1 MATID
6 ERVVSL
12 KMNNKQFLSAIKE
25 SASSMDRL
33 KDSLK
38 MQGAADGLSRIGEIA
53 KNTTLG
59 DLATKALD
67 IGKNMTVMQGMG
79 LAAFGGIGAA
89 ALSAGQQILSGF
101 FQTVKDGFNEYELKM
116 RAIQTIMANTAEKGT
131 TLGEVKT
138 SLAEL
143 NTYADKTVYSF
154 SDMTNAIGLFT
165 AAGVD
170 LQTSVAS
177 IKGLSNLAAASG
189 STAQQTATAYTQL
202 SQAISAGV
210 IHLQDWNSLVNAGMG
225 GESFR
230 NALIETSRM
239 MGTGVDEAIAKKGNF
254 RESLK
259 EDWLTAQ
266 VMTTTLTALTNDLS
280 EAQLVEMGYSEDQA
294 AMLKRFAG
302 NAFDAATKVRTF
314 SQLID
319 TTKEAIGSGWAETFE
334 ILFGDFEEATDLFTG
349 ISNWLGQLI
358 SDSADARNSFLQMW
372 KDMGGRSELVRGL
385 TNIFKA
391 LVKIIGQVVSAFR
404 AVFMNASPEGL
415 YKLTK
420 AFADFTEKLIITDNF
435 ADKLQWTFTGIFSV
449 FHILWT
455 IVSEVGQ
462 VIFTVAAHIIGA
474 LFPAFAGVNS
484 GIFQI
489 TKVLGK
495 VIYWFDQ
502 WFTKLDIGGKVLKLL
517 LPPIDL
523 LGAAIK
529 WVVEKIHDFIM
540 WLDVGTKVT
549 KVGQTLK
556 DLSSKFALV
565 KEAIK
570 NSVIGQ
576 QFITAMETIHDTI
589 EKTKDKIHSFGE
601 SVGNKLKAKLNAG
614 KAAVSDYFKGFQLGD
629 LSSSEA
635 IISKLTEKFNELG
648 EKMKIAEKVQWLK
661 EKLIELKDALEEVWQ
676 KIQNS
681 SAWEK
686 LGATAHAA
694 GQKFKELA
702 VSFRDWVNGHG
713 DVKQKAGEAA
723 GAVASV
729 GTATAQAAKDAA
741 GAAKQNFLLKWAED
755 IKRIAQQ
762 LHLPELFETIKQKL
776 VEFKN
781 FIKQQFAP
789 DVKGAAMKAF
799 GGLGEALSK
808 SNENL
813 KSYDM
818 GKILVGAIGAGTL
831 VAFTR
836 WINSFKKN
844 FDKIG
849 DVAEKFGNVLDQLGG
864 VLEGFQERLKAKAL
878 LTIAIALGVL
888 AGALVV
894 MSLVPAP
901 KLLITLGVMKI
912 LFNMLE
918 NMMESMTEL
927 KKFKKDA
934 PIIMGLL
941 ISLGV
946 ALILLA
952 TAVRIL
958 AGMEVKEAIVG
969 VTAMLLLLN
978 GLKAFLTGISGTK
991 GAERGASLLMG
1002 LAVACILLSKSVY
1015 MLGSMKTGTALQGV
1029 IALAAI
1035 VGVLSGFLMLTSQ
1048 NPFMAKGAGILLGLA
1063 VSVNI
1068 LVAAIYLLGSMDTG
1082 RLVQGTLAVTVLI
1095 TVLSVATN
1103 VAGRGSSGRGAA
1115 SIVAMAAAIM
1125 VLVGAVYILGSMD
1138 ITKLAQGMIALAA
1151 GLAILVIAMAA
1162 ADTFKEGAIG
1172 LAIGSVSMMM
1182 FAAAM
1187 ERLSGLSWMQ
1197 VAIGLVALAGGF
1209 IVLLAAAWV
1218 AEMVAPGLILLTA
1231 VLLAFGLALLPI
1243 SIGLAAFAAVLGICA
1258 TTGSAAFLVLTE
1270 GLQQLGAILPQLAID
1285 LANAIA
1291 NFIITLGDKAPELAV
1306 AMAKLIGAMWYAIIE
1321 NTPLVVSAIFT
1332 LISAIL
1338 TEMDNHAYEYGS
1350 KGADT
1355 VAKFIQGIADNM
1367 QSIINAGADLV
1378 INFLDGIGNNAGRII
1393 DKAAWTILK
1402 FLEGVRDAINNYAPR
1417 FRRVGKEIAWAII
1430 DGVTGGL
1437 ASKAWKIGS
1446 ELVNGAKNG
1455 ISKMKSYL
1463 GIASPSRLMK
1473 TIGGFMGEGLAIG
1486 IRAEHE
1492 NIANASEGMGKTA
1505 YEALSQALEG
1515 VNELIEEDPS
1525 YKPEVKPVLNLEE
1538 MEKQAKGINS
1548 LMPAIGTTLNAANGA
1563 RPTIPVDAKFDD
1575 KNSQNGTTNITFNQ
1589 TNNSP
1594 EALDAADIY
1603 RNTKTQLAMA
1613 KDALTV

>member
-12 KMNNKQFLSAIKE
+12 KMNNKQFLSAIQE
-25 SASSMDRL
+25 SASSMDKLKGALKLDQATSGFSRL
-33 KDSLK
+33 S
-38 MQGAADGLSRIGEIA
+38 EIA
-53 KNTTLG
+53 KNTTFG
-59 DLATKALD
+59 DLAAKALD

-420 AFADFTEKLIITDNF
+420 AFADFTEKLIITNNF

-523 LGAAIK
+523 LGTAIK

-556 DLSSKFALV
+556 DLSSKFGLV

-576 QFITAMETIHDTI
+576 QFITAFETIQDTI
-589 EKTKDKIHSFGE
+589 EKAKNKIHSFGD

-614 KAAVSDYFKGFQLGD
+614 KAAVSDYFKGFSLGD

-799 GGLGEALSK
+799 GGIGEALSK

-849 DVAEKFGNVLDQLGG
+849 NVAEKFGNVLDQLGG

-901 KLLITLGVMKI
+901 KLLITLGVMKV
-912 LFNMLE
+912 LFNML
-918 NMMESMTEL
+918 NDMIESMG
-927 KKFKKDA
+927 KMVAFKKHA
-934 PIIMGLL
+934 PLIMGLL
-941 ISLGV
+941 IALGA
-946 ALILLA
+946 ALILMA
-952 TAVRIL
+952 VAVRIL
-958 AGMEVKEAIVG
+958 AGMDV
-969 VTAMLLLLN
+969 
-978 GLKAFLTGISGTK
+978 K
-991 GAERGASLLMG
+991 GALIGVISMQVLLGSLAEFLKQTTHLKGVERGATLLMG
-1002 LAVACILLSKSVY
+1002 LAISCILLATAVY
-1015 MLGSMKTGTALQGV
+1015 MLGSMKLGTALQGV
-1029 IALAAI
+1029 IALNLI
-1035 VGVLSGFLMLTSQ
+1035 IWTLTGFMKLVSQ

-1068 LVAAIYLLGSMDTG
+1068 LVSAIYLLGSMDTG
-1082 RLVQGTLAVTVLI
+1082 RLVQGTVAVTVLI
-1095 TVLSVATN
+1095 AVLSVATN
-1103 VAGRGSSGRGAA
+1103 IAGRSGGRGAA
-1115 SIVAMAAAIM
+1115 SILAMSIAIM
-1125 VLVGAVYILGSMD
+1125 ALVGAVYLLGSMD
-1138 ITKLAQGMIALAA
+1138 IVKLAQGMIALAA
-1151 GLAILVIAMAA
+1151 GLAILVFAMAA

-1172 LAIGSVSMMM
+1172 LAIGSISLMVLAM
-1182 FAAAM
+1182 AM
-1187 ERLSGLSWMQ
+1187 ERLSGLSWTQ
-1197 VAIGLVALAGGF
+1197 VAIGLVALAGGL
-1209 IVLLAAAWV
+1209 IVLMAAAWA
-1218 AEMVAPGLILLTA
+1218 AEMVAPGLVLLTA
-1231 VLLAFGLALLPI
+1231 VLLAFGLALLPV

-1306 AMAKLIGAMWYAIIE
+1306 AMSKLIGAMLYAIIE

-1338 TEMDNHAYEYGS
+1338 TEMDNHAYEYGA

-1417 FRRVGKEIAWAII
+1417 FRKVGKEIAWAII

-1548 LMPAIGTTLNAANGA
+1548 LMPAIGTTLSAVNGA

>member
-12 KMNNKQFLSAIKE
+12 KMNNKQFLSAIQE
-25 SASSMDRL
+25 SASSMDKLKGALKLDQATSGFSRL
-33 KDSLK
+33 S
-38 MQGAADGLSRIGEIA
+38 EIA
-53 KNTTLG
+53 KNTTFG
-59 DLATKALD
+59 DLAAKALD

-89 ALSAGQQILSGF
+89 ALSAGHQILSGF

-131 TLGEVKT
+131 TLSEVKI

-210 IHLQDWNSLVNAGMG
+210 VHLQDWNSLVNAGMG

-334 ILFGDFEEATDLFTG
+334 LLFGDFEEATDLFTG

-523 LGAAIK
+523 LGKAIK

-549 KVGQTLK
+549 KVGQSLK
-556 DLSSKFALV
+556 DLSSKFGLV
-565 KEAIK
+565 KDALK
-570 NSVIGQ
+570 NSIVGQ
-576 QFITAMETIHDTI
+576 QFSAAMEALHNGI
-589 EKTKDKIHSFGE
+589 DKAKNNLHEFGQ

-614 KAAVSDYFKGFQLGD
+614 KAALSDYFKGFNFGD
-629 LSSSEA
+629 ISNTEEV
-635 IISKLTEKFNELG
+635 ISKLGEKFNELG
-648 EKMKIAEKVQWLK
+648 EKLKISEKVEWLK
-661 EKLIELKDALEEVWQ
+661 AKLIELKEALEEVWQ

-681 SAWEK
+681 SAWDK
-686 LGATAHAA
+686 LSNTAHTA
-694 GQKFKELA
+694 GQKVKDLA
-702 VSFRDWVNGHG
+702 LSFRDWVNGQG
-713 DVKQKAGEAA
+713 DVTGKASAAA

-729 GTATAQAAKDAA
+729 GTATAQAAKDA
-741 GAAKQNFLLKWAED
+741 GEAAKQNFILKWMDD
-755 IKRIAQQ
+755 IKRLADR
-762 LHLPELFETIKQKL
+762 LHLPEIFDAIKKKL
-776 VEFKN
+776 IEVKEF
-781 FIKQQFAP
+781 ITQTVAP
-789 DVKGAAMKAF
+789 KVKEAVNKMF
-799 GGLGEALSK
+799 GGIGEAAK
-808 SNENL
+808 NANENL

-818 GKILVGAIGAGTL
+818 GGILLTALGGGAL
-831 VAFTR
+831 VAITS
-836 WINSFKKN
+836 WMNSFKKN

-849 DVAEKFGNVLDQLGG
+849 SLADKLKDFFDKLTETLDAFIEQIKAEA
-864 VLEGFQERLKAKAL
+864 LKQ
-878 LTIAIALGVL
+878 IAIALLIL
-888 AGALVV
+888 AAALII
-894 MSLVPAP
+894 MSLVPFP
-901 KLLITLGVMKI
+901 KLIKGIAALGALFAMLTFAMKQMEKIDHDKLQGIAGTLTVLAVAMVIMAVAVKMLGNMDPASAMQGVMALLVI
-912 LFNMLE
+912 LTVLTQF
-918 NMMESMTEL
+918 METVQKNAKRMQPS
-927 KKFKKDA
+927 A
-934 PIIMGLL
+934 N
-941 ISLGV
+941 
-946 ALILLA
+946 ILL
-952 TAVRIL
+952 
-958 AGMEVKEAIVG
+958 
-969 VTAMLLLLN
+969 
-978 GLKAFLTGISGTK
+978 
-991 GAERGASLLMG
+991 G
-1002 LAVACILLSKSVY
+1002 LAVACVLLAGAVFL
-1015 MLGSMKTGTALQGV
+1015 LGSMKTGTALQGV
-1029 IALAAI
+1029 IALSAIIAALAGFMVIVSKNPYMGRGAAI
-1035 VGVLSGFLMLTSQ
+1035 LMS
-1048 NPFMAKGAGILLGLA
+1048 LA

-1068 LVAAIYLLGSMDTG
+1068 LVAAIWLLGSMDMG
-1082 RLVQGTLAVTVLI
+1082 KLVQGVISIGVIISLLAVAV
-1095 TVLSVATN
+1095 N
-1103 VAGRGSSGRGAA
+1103 VASRGSGKGAA
-1115 SIVAMAAAIM
+1115 IILAMAAAI
-1125 VLVGAVYILGSMD
+1125 VVFVYAVEKLGEMD
-1138 ITKLAQGMIALAA
+1138 IVKLAQGMIALAA
-1151 GLAILVIAMAA
+1151 GLAILVFAMAS
-1162 ADTFKEGAIG
+1162 ADAFTEGAAG
-1172 LAIGSVSMMM
+1172 LALAAGSMLL
-1182 FAAAM
+1182 FAMAI
-1187 ERLSGLSWMQ
+1187 ERLAQLSWMQ
-1197 VAIGLVALAGGF
+1197 VAIGLVALAGGLT
-1209 IVLLAAAWV
+1209 VLLVAAFV
-1218 AEMVAPGLILLTA
+1218 ADLVAPGLILLTA
-1231 VLLAFGLALLPI
+1231 VLIAFGIALLPI

-1258 TTGSAAFLVLTE
+1258 TSGAAAFVVLIN
-1270 GLQQLGAILPQLAID
+1270 GLKGLAEILPNLAIQLA
-1285 LANAIA
+1285 LAITA
-1291 NFIITLGDKAPELAV
+1291 FIVTLGDKAPEVGV
-1306 AMAKLIGAMWYAIIE
+1306 AMAKLIGALLYAIIA
-1321 NTPLVVSAIFT
+1321 NTPLVVQAIFT
-1332 LISAIL
+1332 LISALL
-1338 TEMDNHAYEYGS
+1338 TELDNHAYEFGS
-1350 KGADT
+1350 KGADS

-1367 QSIINAGADLV
+1367 QNIINAGSDLIV
-1378 INFLDGIGNNAGRII
+1378 NFLDGIGNNAGRII
-1393 DKAAWTILK
+1393 DKAVWTILK
-1402 FLEGVRDAINNYAPR
+1402 FLEGVRDAINNYSAR
-1417 FRRVGKEIAWAII
+1417 FRQVGKEIAWAII

-1446 ELVNGAKNG
+1446 ELVQGAKNG

>member
-12 KMNNKQFLSAIKE
+12 KMNNKQFLSAIRE
-25 SASSMDRL
+25 SASSMDKLR
-33 KDSLK
+33 DSLK
-38 MQGAADGLSRIGEIA
+38 MDNAAAGLKRVGEIA
-53 KNTTLG
+53 RNTTLG
-59 DLATKALD
+59 DLARSAVD
-67 IGKNMTVMQGMG
+67 AASNMSIMQGVG
-79 LAAFGGIGAA
+79 IAALGGIGAA
-89 ALSAGQQILSGF
+89 AIDAGKSILQQMVQPAI
-101 FQTVKDGFNEYELKM
+101 DGFKEYETQIN
-116 RAIQTIMANTAEKGT
+116 AVQTILANTSQNGT
-131 TLGEVKT
+131 TLDQVNAA
-138 SLAEL
+138 LDEL
-143 NTYADKTVYSF
+143 NTYADKTIYNF
-154 SDMTNAIGLFT
+154 TEMTNSIGTFTVAGIGLEDATTAVKGFSNMAALSGANAQQ
-165 AAGVD
+165 AAGATYQ
-170 LQTSVAS
+170 LAQAMSSGKVA
-177 IKGLSNLAAASG
+177 
-189 STAQQTATAYTQL
+189 
-202 SQAISAGV
+202 
-210 IHLQDWNSLVNAGMG
+210 LQDWISLEHTGIG
-225 GESFR
+225 GKQFQD
-230 NALIETSRM
+230 ALIETSRIM
-239 MGTGVDEAIAKKGNF
+239 NTGVDAAIAKQGSF
-254 RESLK
+254 RLSLQ
-259 EDWLTAQ
+259 EGWLTSE
-266 VMTTTLTALTNDLS
+266 VMLQTLKVMTNDLS
-280 EAQLVEMGYSEDQA
+280 EAQIMEMGYSEEQA
-294 AMLKRFAG
+294 AKLKQLAQK
-302 NAFDAATKVRTF
+302 ASESATQIRTF
-314 SQLID
+314 TQMIGTWQEVL
-319 TTKEAIGSGWAETFE
+319 GSGWAETWR
-334 ILFGDFEEATDLFTG
+334 IIIGDFADAQVLFTSVG
-349 ISNWLGQLI
+349 NWVGDLI
-358 SDSADARNSFLQMW
+358 AEMSDARNSFLKTW
-372 KDMGGRSELVRGL
+372 AALGGRTELLRGL
-385 TNIFKA
+385 HNIFRA

-404 AVFMNASPEGL
+404 DVFSNASAQGL
-415 YKLTK
+415 FDMTK

-435 ADKLQWTFTGIFSV
+435 ADKLQWTFTGLFSI

-455 IVSEVGQ
+455 VISEVGQ

-474 LFPAFAGVNS
+474 FFPAVTGINS
-484 GIFQI
+484 GVFQL

-495 VIYWFDQ
+495 VIFWFDQ

-523 LGAAIK
+523 LGKAIK
-529 WVVEKIHDFIM
+529 WVVEAIHSFIM

-556 DLSSKFALV
+556 DLSSKFGLV

-570 NSVIGQ
+570 NSVVGQ
-576 QFITAMETIHDTI
+576 QFLTAFETIQDTI
-589 EKTKDKIHSFGE
+589 EKAKDKLHSFGE

-635 IISKLTEKFNELG
+635 IIAKLTDKFNELG
-648 EKMKIAEKVQWLK
+648 EKLKIADKVQWLK
-661 EKLIELKDALEEVWQ
+661 EKLIELKDALEEVWH

-686 LGATAHAA
+686 LGDTTHAA

-723 GAVASV
+723 DAVASV

-799 GGLGEALSK
+799 GGIGDALSK

-849 DVAEKFGNVLDQLGG
+849 NVAEKFGNVLDQLGG

-901 KLLITLGVMKI
+901 KLLITLGVMKV
-912 LFNMLE
+912 LFNML
-918 NMMESMTEL
+918 NDMIESMG
-927 KKFKKDA
+927 KMVAFKKHA
-934 PIIMGLL
+934 PLIMGLL
-941 ISLGV
+941 ISLGA
-946 ALILLA
+946 ALILM
-952 TAVRIL
+952 AVAIRIL
-958 AGMEVKEAIVG
+958 AGMDVKGAIVG
-969 VTAMLLLLN
+969 VLAMQMLLGSLAEF
-978 GLKAFLTGISGTK
+978 LKQTTHMK
-991 GAERGASLLMG
+991 GVERGATLLMG
-1002 LAVACILLSKSVY
+1002 LAVACILLSSAVY
-1015 MLGSMKTGTALQGV
+1015 MLGSMKLGTALQGV
-1029 IALAAI
+1029 VALTFLIGTLA
-1035 VGVLSGFLMLTSQ
+1035 GFMQLVSQ

-1068 LVAAIYLLGSMDTG
+1068 LVAAVYLLGSMDTG

-1095 TVLSVATN
+1095 SVLSVATN
-1103 VAGRGSSGRGAA
+1103 IAGRGGGRGAA
-1115 SIVAMAAAIM
+1115 AILAMSVAIM
-1125 VLVGAVYILGSMD
+1125 ALVGAVYLLGSMD
-1138 ITKLAQGMIALAA
+1138 IVKLAQGMIALAA
-1151 GLAILVIAMAA
+1151 GLAVLVFAMAA
-1162 ADTFKEGAIG
+1162 ADTFKEGAIA

-1270 GLQQLGAILPQLAID
+1270 GLQQLAAILPQVAID
-1285 LANAIA
+1285 VANAVA
-1291 NFIITLGDKAPELAV
+1291 NFVITIGEKAPEMGV
-1306 AMAKLIGAMWYAIIE
+1306 AMSKIIAAIITAI
-1321 NTPLVVSAIFT
+1321 NDNIPGVVAAIFT
-1332 LISAIL
+1332 LISALL
-1338 TEMDNHAYEYGS
+1338 TEMDNHAYEFGS
-1350 KGADT
+1350 KGADS

-1367 QSIINAGADLV
+1367 QNIINAGADLIV
-1378 INFLDGIGNNAGRII
+1378 NFLDGIGNNAGRII
-1393 DKAAWTILK
+1393 DKAVWTILK
-1402 FLEGVRDAINNYAPR
+1402 FLEGVRDAINNYSAR
-1417 FRRVGKEIAWAII
+1417 FRQVGKEIAWAII

-1446 ELVNGAKNG
+1446 ELVQGAKNG

>member
-25 SASSMDRL
+25 SASSMDRI
-33 KDSLK
+33 KEALK
-38 MQGAADGLSRIGEIA
+38 MDGAADGLRRVGEIA
-53 KNTTLG
+53 RNTTLG
-59 DLATKALD
+59 DLARSAVDATS
-67 IGKNMTVMQGMG
+67 NMSVMQGIG
-79 LAAFGGIGAA
+79 VAALGGIGAA
-89 ALSAGQQILSGF
+89 AIDAGKTILQQMVQPAI
-101 FQTVKDGFNEYELKM
+101 DGFKEYETQIN
-116 RAIQTIMANTAEKGT
+116 AVQTILANTSQNGT
-131 TLGEVKT
+131 TLDQVNAA
-138 SLAEL
+138 LDEL
-143 NTYADKTVYSF
+143 NSYADKTIYNF
-154 SDMTNAIGLFT
+154 TEMTNSIGTFTVAGIGLEDATTAVKGFSNMAALSGANAQQ
-165 AAGVD
+165 AAGATY
-170 LQTSVAS
+170 Q
-177 IKGLSNLAAASG
+177 LA
-189 STAQQTATAYTQL
+189 
-202 SQAISAGV
+202 QAMSAGKV
-210 IHLQDWNSLVNAGMG
+210 QLQDWLSMEHTGIG
-225 GESFR
+225 GKQFQD
-230 NALIETSRM
+230 ALIETSRIM
-239 MGTGVDEAIAKKGNF
+239 NTGVDAAIAKQGSF
-254 RESLK
+254 RQSLQ
-259 EDWLTAQ
+259 EGWLTSE
-266 VMTTTLTALTNDLS
+266 VMLQTLKVMTNDLS
-280 EAQLVEMGYSEDQA
+280 EAQIMEMGYSEEQA
-294 AMLKRFAG
+294 AKLKQLAQ
-302 NAFDAATKVRTF
+302 NASDSATQIRTF
-314 SQLID
+314 TQMIGTWQEVL
-319 TTKEAIGSGWAETFE
+319 GSGWAETWR
-334 ILFGDFEEATDLFTG
+334 IIIGDFADAQVLFTSVG
-349 ISNWLGQLI
+349 NWVGDLI
-358 SDSADARNSFLQMW
+358 AEMSDARNSFLKTW
-372 KDMGGRSELVRGL
+372 AALGGRTELLRGL
-385 TNIFKA
+385 HNIFKA
-391 LVKIIGQVVSAFR
+391 IVKVIGQVVSAFYN
-404 AVFMNASPEGL
+404 VFSGASAEGL
-415 YKLTK
+415 YRMTK

-435 ADKLQWTFTGIFSV
+435 ADKLEWTFTGLFSV

-455 IVSEVGQ
+455 IISEVGQ

-474 LFPAFAGVNS
+474 FFPAVTGINS
-484 GIFQI
+484 GVFQL

-495 VIYWFDQ
+495 VIFWFDQ
-502 WFTKLDIGGKVLKLL
+502 WFSKLDLGGKLLKLL

-523 LGAAIK
+523 VGKAIK
-529 WVVEKIHDFIM
+529 WVVEAIHSFIM
-540 WLDVGTKVT
+540 WLDIGGKVT
-549 KVGQTLK
+549 RLGQTLK
-556 DLSSKFALV
+556 DLSSKFGLV
-565 KEAIK
+565 KEALK
-570 NSVIGQ
+570 NSVVGQ
-576 QFITAMETIHDTI
+576 QFSAAMTSLHNGID
-589 EKTKDKIHSFGE
+589 KAKNKIHEFGQ
-601 SVGNKLKAKLNAG
+601 SVGNKLKAKLDAG
-614 KAAVSDYFKGFQLGD
+614 KAAVSDYFKGFSLGD
-629 LSSSEA
+629 LSSSEV
-635 IISKLTEKFNELG
+635 IISKLTDKFNELG

-661 EKLIELKDALEEVWQ
+661 EKLIELKDALEEVWH

-702 VSFRDWVNGHG
+702 ISFRDWVNGHG

-799 GGLGEALSK
+799 GGIGDALSK

-831 VAFTR
+831 IAFTR

-849 DVAEKFGNVLDQLGG
+849 NVAEKFGNVLDQLGG

-901 KLLITLGVMKI
+901 KLLITLGVMKV
-912 LFNMLE
+912 LFNML
-918 NMMESMTEL
+918 NDMIESMG
-927 KKFKKDA
+927 KMVAFKKHA
-934 PIIMGLL
+934 PLIMGLL
-941 ISLGV
+941 IALGA
-946 ALILLA
+946 ALILMA
-952 TAVRIL
+952 VAVRIL
-958 AGMEVKEAIVG
+958 AGMDV
-969 VTAMLLLLN
+969 
-978 GLKAFLTGISGTK
+978 K
-991 GAERGASLLMG
+991 GALIGVISMQVLLGSLAEFLKQTTHLKGVERGATLLMG
-1002 LAVACILLSKSVY
+1002 LAIACILLSTAVY
-1015 MLGSMKTGTALQGV
+1015 MLGSMKLGTALQGV
-1029 IALAAI
+1029 IALNLIIWTLA
-1035 VGVLSGFLMLTSQ
+1035 GFMQLVSQ

-1068 LVAAIYLLGSMDTG
+1068 LVSAIYLLGSMDTG
-1082 RLVQGTLAVTVLI
+1082 RLIQGTLAVTVLI
-1095 TVLSVATN
+1095 AVLSVATN
-1103 VAGRGSSGRGAA
+1103 VAGRGGGRGAA
-1115 SIVAMAAAIM
+1115 AILAMSIAIM
-1125 VLVGAVYILGSMD
+1125 ALVGAVYLLGSMD
-1138 ITKLAQGMIALAA
+1138 IVKLAQGMIALAA
-1151 GLAILVIAMAA
+1151 GLAILVFAMAA

-1172 LAIGSVSMMM
+1172 LAIGSISLMVLAM
-1182 FAAAM
+1182 AM
-1187 ERLSGLSWMQ
+1187 ERLAGLSWMQ
-1197 VAIGLVALAGGF
+1197 VAIGLIALAGGL
-1209 IVLLAAAWV
+1209 IVLLAAAYV
-1218 AEMVAPGLILLTA
+1218 AEMVAPGLIILTA

-1367 QSIINAGADLV
+1367 QSIVNAGADLIV
-1378 INFLDGIGNNAGRII
+1378 NFLDGIGNNAGRII
-1393 DKAAWTILK
+1393 DKAVWTILK
-1402 FLEGVRDAINNYAPR
+1402 FLEGVRDAINNYSAR
-1417 FRRVGKEIAWAII
+1417 FRQVGKEIAWAII

-1446 ELVNGAKNG
+1446 ELVQGAKNG

-1515 VNELIEEDPS
+1515 VNDLIEEDPS

-1538 MEKQAKGINS
+1538 MQKQAKGINS
-1548 LMPAIGTTLNAANGA
+1548 LMPAIGTTLTAANGA

>member
-12 KMNNKQFLSAIKE
+12 KMNNKQFLSAIRE
-25 SASSMDRL
+25 SASSMDKLRE
-33 KDSLK
+33 SLK
-38 MQGAADGLSRIGEIA
+38 MDNAADGLRRVGEIA
-53 KNTTLG
+53 RNTTLG
-59 DLATKALD
+59 DLARSAVD
-67 IGKNMTVMQGMG
+67 AASNMSVMQGIG
-79 LAAFGGIGAA
+79 VAALGGIGAA
-89 ALSAGQQILSGF
+89 AIDAGKSILQQMVQPAI
-101 FQTVKDGFNEYELKM
+101 DGFKEYETQIN
-116 RAIQTIMANTAEKGT
+116 AVQTILANTSQNGT
-131 TLGEVKT
+131 TLDEVNAA
-138 SLAEL
+138 LDEL
-143 NTYADKTVYSF
+143 NSYADKTIYNF
-154 SDMTNAIGLFT
+154 TEMTNSIGTFTVAGIGLNDATNAVKGFSNMAALSGANAT
-165 AAGVD
+165 QAAGATY
-170 LQTSVAS
+170 Q
-177 IKGLSNLAAASG
+177 LAQAMSSG
-189 STAQQTATAYTQL
+189 
-202 SQAISAGV
+202 V
-210 IHLQDWNSLVNAGMG
+210 VKLQDWMSLEHAGIAG
-225 GESFR
+225 KQFQD
-230 NALIETSRM
+230 ALIETARIM
-239 MGTGVDEAIAKKGNF
+239 DTGVDAAIEKQGNF
-254 RESLK
+254 RLSLQ
-259 EDWLTAQ
+259 EGWLTSE
-266 VMTTTLTALTNDLS
+266 VMLQTLKVMTNDLS
-280 EAQLVEMGYSEDQA
+280 EAQIMEMGYSEEQA
-294 AMLKRFAG
+294 ARLKDLAQRAG
-302 NAFDAATKVRTF
+302 DSATQIRTF
-314 SQLID
+314 TQMIG
-319 TTKEAIGSGWAETFE
+319 TWQEAMGSGWAETWRILIGDFNQAQTLFTAVGNWVGGVINDMSMARNDFLKGFVALGGREE
-334 ILFGDFEEATDLFTG
+334 ILRSLLNLFKATVKV
-349 ISNWLGQLI
+349 LGQVGQAF
-358 SDSADARNSFLQMW
+358 SKVFL
-372 KDMGGRSELVRGL
+372 
-385 TNIFKA
+385 
-391 LVKIIGQVVSAFR
+391 
-404 AVFMNASPEGL
+404 NASPEGL
-415 YKLTK
+415 YRIVK

-435 ADKLQWTFTGIFSV
+435 ADKLQWTFQGLFSV

-455 IVSEVGQ
+455 VISEVGQ

-474 LFPAFAGVNS
+474 FFPAVTGLNS
-484 GIFQI
+484 GIFQV

-495 VIYWFDQ
+495 VIFWFDQ
-502 WFTKLDIGGKVLKLL
+502 WFTKLDIGGKLLKLL

-523 LGAAIK
+523 LGKAIK

-556 DLSSKFALV
+556 DLSSKFGLV

-576 QFITAMETIHDTI
+576 QFITAFETVQDTI
-589 EKTKDKIHSFGE
+589 DKAKNKIHEFGE
-601 SVGNKLKAKLNAG
+601 NVGNKLKAKLNAG
-614 KAAVSDYFKGFQLGD
+614 KSAISDYFKGFSLGD
-629 LSSSEA
+629 LSSSEV

-912 LFNMLE
+912 LFNML
-918 NMMESMTEL
+918 NDMIESMG
-927 KKFKKDA
+927 KMVAFKKHA
-934 PIIMGLL
+934 PLIMGLL
-941 ISLGV
+941 ISLGA
-946 ALILLA
+946 ALILM
-952 TAVRIL
+952 AVAIRIL
-958 AGMEVKEAIVG
+958 SGMDVKGAIVG
-969 VTAMLLLLN
+969 VIAMQVLLGSLAEF
-978 GLKAFLTGISGTK
+978 LKQTTHLK
-991 GAERGASLLMG
+991 GVERGATLLMG
-1002 LAVACILLSKSVY
+1002 LAIACILLSTAVY
-1015 MLGSMKTGTALQGV
+1015 MLGSMKLGTALQGV
-1029 IALAAI
+1029 IALNLI
-1035 VGVLSGFLMLTSQ
+1035 IWTLSGFLMNASQ

-1068 LVAAIYLLGSMDTG
+1068 LVSAIYLLGSMDTG
-1082 RLVQGTLAVTVLI
+1082 RLIQGTLAVTVLI
-1095 TVLSVATN
+1095 SVLSVATN
-1103 VAGRGSSGRGAA
+1103 VAGRSGGRGAA
-1115 SIVAMAAAIM
+1115 AVLAMSIAIM
-1125 VLVGAVYILGSMD
+1125 ALVGAVYLLGSMD
-1138 ITKLAQGMIALAA
+1138 IVKLAQGMIALAA
-1151 GLAILVIAMAA
+1151 GLAILVFAMAA

-1172 LAIGSVSMMM
+1172 LAIGSISLMVLAM
-1182 FAAAM
+1182 AM
-1187 ERLSGLSWMQ
+1187 ERLAGLSWMQ
-1197 VAIGLVALAGGF
+1197 VAIGLVALAGGL
-1209 IVLLAAAWV
+1209 IVLLAAAWA
-1218 AEMVAPGLILLTA
+1218 AEMVAPGLVLLTA

-1270 GLQQLGAILPQLAID
+1270 GLQQLSAILPQVAID
-1285 LANAIA
+1285 FANAIA
-1291 NFIITLGDKAPELAV
+1291 NFIITLGEKAPEMGV
-1306 AMAKLIGAMWYAIIE
+1306 AMAKLIGALLYAIIE
-1321 NTPLVVSAIFT
+1321 NIPLVVEAMFT
-1332 LISAIL
+1332 LISALL
-1338 TEMDNHAYEYGS
+1338 TELDNHAYEFGY

-1355 VAKFIQGIADNM
+1355 VAKYIQGVADNM
-1367 QSIINAGADLV
+1367 QNIINAGADLIV
-1378 INFLDGIGNNAGRII
+1378 NFLDGIGNNAGRII
-1393 DKAAWTILK
+1393 DKAVWTILK
-1402 FLEGVRDAINNYAPR
+1402 FLEGVRDAINNYSAR
-1417 FRRVGKEIAWAII
+1417 FRQVGKEIAWAII

-1446 ELVNGAKNG
+1446 ELVQGAKNG

-1548 LMPAIGTTLNAANGA
+1548 LMPAIGTTLSAANGA

>member
-12 KMNNKQFLSAIKE
+12 KMNNKQFLSAIQE
-25 SASSMDRL
+25 SASSMDKLKGALKLDQATSGFNRL
-33 KDSLK
+33 S
-38 MQGAADGLSRIGEIA
+38 EIA
-53 KNTTLG
+53 KNTTFG
-59 DLATKALD
+59 DLAAKALD

-239 MGTGVDEAIAKKGNF
+239 MGTGVDEAIAKKGSF
-254 RESLK
+254 RESLR
-259 EDWLTAQ
+259 EDWLTAE
-266 VMTTTLTALTNDLS
+266 VMTKTLTALTNDLS
-280 EAQLVEMGYSEDQA
+280 EAQLVEMGYSEEQA
-294 AMLKRFAG
+294 AKLKLFAG

-334 ILFGDFEEATDLFTG
+334 ILFGDFDEATELFTS
-349 ISNWLGQLI
+349 ISNWLGLLI
-358 SDSADARNSFLQMW
+358 GYSARARNGFLQMW
-372 KDMGGRSELVRGL
+372 KDLGGRSELVRGL
-385 TNIFKA
+385 GNIFQA
-391 LVKIIGQVVSAFR
+391 LVKVIGQVISAFR
-404 AVFMNASPEGL
+404 DVFANASAEGL
-415 YKLTK
+415 FRMTK

-435 ADKLQWTFTGIFSV
+435 ADKLRWTFTGLFSV

-495 VIYWFDQ
+495 VIFWFDR
-502 WFTKLDIGGKVLKLL
+502 WFMSLDIGGKVLKLL

-523 LGAAIK
+523 VGKAIK

-549 KVGQTLK
+549 KVGQALK
-556 DLSSKFALV
+556 DLSSKFGLV

-576 QFITAMETIHDTI
+576 QFITAFETVQDTI
-589 EKTKDKIHSFGE
+589 EKAKNKIHEFGE
-601 SVGNKLKAKLNAG
+601 NVGNKLKAKLNAG
-614 KAAVSDYFKGFQLGD
+614 KAAISDYFKGFSLGD
-629 LSSSEA
+629 LSSSEV

-661 EKLIELKDALEEVWQ
+661 EKLIELKDALEEVWH

-849 DVAEKFGNVLDQLGG
+849 NVAEKFGNVLDQLGG

-901 KLLITLGVMKI
+901 KLLITLGVMKV
-912 LFNMLE
+912 LFNML
-918 NMMESMTEL
+918 NDMIESMG
-927 KKFKKDA
+927 KMVAFKKHA
-934 PIIMGLL
+934 PLIMGLL
-941 ISLGV
+941 IALGA
-946 ALILLA
+946 ALILMA
-952 TAVRIL
+952 VAVRIL
-958 AGMEVKEAIVG
+958 AGMDV
-969 VTAMLLLLN
+969 
-978 GLKAFLTGISGTK
+978 K
-991 GAERGASLLMG
+991 GALIGVISMQVLLGSLAEFLKQTTHLKGVERGATLLMG
-1002 LAVACILLSKSVY
+1002 LAISCILLATAVY
-1015 MLGSMKTGTALQGV
+1015 MLGSMKLGTALQGV
-1029 IALAAI
+1029 IALNLI
-1035 VGVLSGFLMLTSQ
+1035 IWTLTGFMQLVSQ

-1068 LVAAIYLLGSMDTG
+1068 LVSAIYLLGSMDTG
-1082 RLVQGTLAVTVLI
+1082 RLVQGTVAVTVLI
-1095 TVLSVATN
+1095 AVLSVATN
-1103 VAGRGSSGRGAA
+1103 VAGRGGGRGAA
-1115 SIVAMAAAIM
+1115 TILAMSIAIM
-1125 VLVGAVYILGSMD
+1125 ALVGAVYLLGSMD
-1138 ITKLAQGMIALAA
+1138 IVKLAQGMIALAA
-1151 GLAILVIAMAA
+1151 GLAILVFAMAA

-1172 LAIGSVSMMM
+1172 LAIGSISLMVLAM
-1182 FAAAM
+1182 AM
-1187 ERLSGLSWMQ
+1187 ERLAGLSWMQ
-1197 VAIGLVALAGGF
+1197 VAIGLVALAGGL
-1209 IVLLAAAWV
+1209 IVLLAAAYV
-1218 AEMVAPGLILLTA
+1218 AEMVAPGLVLLTA

-1338 TEMDNHAYEYGS
+1338 TEMDNHAYEYGA

-1417 FRRVGKEIAWAII
+1417 FRKVGKEIAWAII

-1525 YKPEVKPVLNLEE
+1525 YKPEVKPVLDLTE

-1563 RPTIPVDAKFDD
+1563 RPAIPVDAKFDD

>member
-12 KMNNKQFLSAIKE
+12 KMNNKQFLSAIQE
-25 SASSMDRL
+25 SASSMDKLKGALKLDQATSGFSRL
-33 KDSLK
+33 S
-38 MQGAADGLSRIGEIA
+38 EIA
-53 KNTTLG
+53 KNTTFG
-59 DLATKALD
+59 DLAAKALD

-239 MGTGVDEAIAKKGNF
+239 MGTGVDEAIAKKGSF
-254 RESLK
+254 RESLR
-259 EDWLTAQ
+259 EDWLTAE
-266 VMTTTLTALTNDLS
+266 VMTKTLTALTNDLS
-280 EAQLVEMGYSEDQA
+280 EAQLVEMGYSEEQA
-294 AMLKRFAG
+294 AKLKLFAG

-334 ILFGDFEEATDLFTG
+334 ILFGDFDEATELFTS
-349 ISNWLGQLI
+349 ISNWLGLLI
-358 SDSADARNSFLQMW
+358 GDSARARNGFLQMW
-372 KDMGGRSELVRGL
+372 KDLGGRSELIRGL
-385 TNIFKA
+385 SNIFQA
-391 LVKIIGQVVSAFR
+391 LVKVIGQVVSAFR
-404 AVFMNASPEGL
+404 DVFANASAEGL
-415 YKLTK
+415 FRMTK

-435 ADKLQWTFTGIFSV
+435 ADKLQWTFTGLFSV

-489 TKVLGK
+489 TKVIGK
-495 VIYWFDQ
+495 VIFWFDK
-502 WFTKLDIGGKVLKLL
+502 WFASLDLGGKALKLL

-523 LGAAIK
+523 VGKAIK

-549 KVGQTLK
+549 KVGQALK
-556 DLSSKFALV
+556 DLSSKFGLV

-576 QFITAMETIHDTI
+576 QFLTAFETIHDTI
-589 EKTKDKIHSFGE
+589 DKAKNKIHEFSE

-635 IISKLTEKFNELG
+635 IIAKLTAKFNELG

-799 GGLGEALSK
+799 GGIGEALSK

-912 LFNMLE
+912 LFNML
-918 NMMESMTEL
+918 NDMIESMG
-927 KKFKKDA
+927 KMVAFKKHA
-934 PIIMGLL
+934 PLIMGLL
-941 ISLGV
+941 IALGA
-946 ALILLA
+946 ALILMA
-952 TAVRIL
+952 VAVRIL
-958 AGMEVKEAIVG
+958 SGMDVKGALVG
-969 VTAMLLLLN
+969 VIAMQVLLGSLAEFMKQTTH
-978 GLKAFLTGISGTK
+978 LKGV
-991 GAERGASLLMG
+991 ERGATLLLG
-1002 LAVACILLSKSVY
+1002 LAVACILLSTAVY
-1015 MLGSMKTGTALQGV
+1015 MLGSMKLGTALQGV
-1029 IALAAI
+1029 IALNLI
-1035 VGVLSGFLMLTSQ
+1035 IWTLTGFMQLVSQ

-1068 LVAAIYLLGSMDTG
+1068 LVSAIYLLGSMDTG
-1082 RLVQGTLAVTVLI
+1082 RLVQGTVAVTVLI
-1095 TVLSVATN
+1095 AVLSVATN
-1103 VAGRGSSGRGAA
+1103 VAGRSGGRGAA
-1115 SIVAMAAAIM
+1115 AILAMSIGIMA
-1125 VLVGAVYILGSMD
+1125 LVGAVYLLGSMD
-1138 ITKLAQGMIALAA
+1138 IVKLAQGMIALAA
-1151 GLAILVIAMAA
+1151 GLAILVFAMAA

-1172 LAIGSVSMMM
+1172 LAIGSISLMV

-1187 ERLSGLSWMQ
+1187 ERLSSLSWMQ

-1209 IVLLAAAWV
+1209 IVLLAAAYV

-1291 NFIITLGDKAPELAV
+1291 NFVITLGEKAPELGV
-1306 AMAKLIGAMWYAIIE
+1306 AMSKLIGAMLQAIID
-1321 NTPLVVSAIFT
+1321 NTPLVVEAIFT
-1332 LISAIL
+1332 LISALL
-1338 TEMDNHAYEYGS
+1338 TEIDNHAYEFGY
-1350 KGADT
+1350 KGADS
-1355 VAKFIQGIADNM
+1355 VAKYIQGIADNM
-1367 QSIINAGADLV
+1367 QNIINAGADLIV
-1378 INFLDGIGNNAGRII
+1378 NFLDGIGNNAGRII
-1393 DKAAWTILK
+1393 DKAVWTILK
-1402 FLEGVRDAINNYAPR
+1402 FLEGVRDAINNYSAR
-1417 FRRVGKEIAWAII
+1417 FRQVGKEIAWAII

-1446 ELVNGAKNG
+1446 ELVQGAKNG

>member
-12 KMNNKQFLSAIKE
+12 KMNNKQFLSAIQE
-25 SASSMDRL
+25 SASSMDKLKGALKLDQATSGFSRL
-33 KDSLK
+33 S
-38 MQGAADGLSRIGEIA
+38 EIA
-53 KNTTLG
+53 KNTTFG
-59 DLATKALD
+59 DLAAKALD

-89 ALSAGQQILSGF
+89 ALSAGHQILSGF

-131 TLGEVKT
+131 TLSEVKT

-210 IHLQDWNSLVNAGMG
+210 VHLQDWNSLVNAGMG

-334 ILFGDFEEATDLFTG
+334 ILFGDFEEATELFTS

-523 LGAAIK
+523 LGKAIK

-556 DLSSKFALV
+556 DLSSKFGLV

-570 NSVIGQ
+570 NSVVGQ
-576 QFITAMETIHDTI
+576 QFLTAFETVQDTI
-589 EKTKDKIHSFGE
+589 EKAKNKLHLFGE

-614 KAAVSDYFKGFQLGD
+614 KDAVSDYFKGFSLGD
-629 LSSSEA
+629 LSSSEV

-686 LGATAHAA
+686 LGATAHTA

-776 VEFKN
+776 VEFKD

-799 GGLGEALSK
+799 GGIGEALSK
-808 SNENL
+808 SNDNL

-831 VAFTR
+831 IAFTR

-912 LFNMLE
+912 LFNML
-918 NMMESMTEL
+918 NDMIESMG
-927 KKFKKDA
+927 KMVAFKKHA
-934 PIIMGLL
+934 PLIMGLL
-941 ISLGV
+941 IALGA
-946 ALILLA
+946 ALILMA
-952 TAVRIL
+952 VAVRIL
-958 AGMEVKEAIVG
+958 SGMDVKGALVG
-969 VTAMLLLLN
+969 VIAMQVLLGSLAEFMKQTTH
-978 GLKAFLTGISGTK
+978 LKGV
-991 GAERGASLLMG
+991 ERGATLLLG
-1002 LAVACILLSKSVY
+1002 LAVACILLSTAVY
-1015 MLGSMKTGTALQGV
+1015 MLGSMKLGTALQGV
-1029 IALAAI
+1029 IALNLI
-1035 VGVLSGFLMLTSQ
+1035 IWTLTGFMQLVSQ

-1068 LVAAIYLLGSMDTG
+1068 LVSAIYLLGSMDTG
-1082 RLVQGTLAVTVLI
+1082 RLVQGTVAVTVLI
-1095 TVLSVATN
+1095 AVLSVATN
-1103 VAGRGSSGRGAA
+1103 VAGRSGGRGAA
-1115 SIVAMAAAIM
+1115 AILAMSIGIMA
-1125 VLVGAVYILGSMD
+1125 LVGAVYLLGSMD
-1138 ITKLAQGMIALAA
+1138 IVKLAQGMIALAA
-1151 GLAILVIAMAA
+1151 GLAILVFAMAA

-1172 LAIGSVSMMM
+1172 LAIGSISLMV

-1291 NFIITLGDKAPELAV
+1291 NFIITLGEKAPELGV
-1306 AMAKLIGAMWYAIIE
+1306 AMSKLIGAMLQAIID
-1321 NTPLVVSAIFT
+1321 NTPLVVEAIFT
-1332 LISAIL
+1332 LISALL
-1338 TEMDNHAYEYGS
+1338 TEIDNHAYEFGY
-1350 KGADT
+1350 KGADS
-1355 VAKFIQGIADNM
+1355 VAKYIQGIADNM
-1367 QSIINAGADLV
+1367 QNIINAGADLIV
-1378 INFLDGIGNNAGRII
+1378 NFLDGIGNNAGRII
-1393 DKAAWTILK
+1393 DKAVWTILK
-1402 FLEGVRDAINNYAPR
+1402 FLEGVRDAINNYSAR
-1417 FRRVGKEIAWAII
+1417 FRQVGKEIAWAII

-1446 ELVNGAKNG
+1446 ELVQGAKNG

-1525 YKPEVKPVLNLEE
+1525 YKPEVKPVLDLTE

-1548 LMPAIGTTLNAANGA
+1548 LMPAISTTLSAANGA

>member
-1 MATID
+1 
-6 ERVVSL
+6 
-12 KMNNKQFLSAIKE
+12 
-25 SASSMDRL
+25 
-33 KDSLK
+33 
-38 MQGAADGLSRIGEIA
+38 
-53 KNTTLG
+53 
-59 DLATKALD
+59 
-67 IGKNMTVMQGMG
+67 
-79 LAAFGGIGAA
+79 
-89 ALSAGQQILSGF
+89 
-101 FQTVKDGFNEYELKM
+101 
-116 RAIQTIMANTAEKGT
+116 
-131 TLGEVKT
+131 
-138 SLAEL
+138 
-143 NTYADKTVYSF
+143 
-154 SDMTNAIGLFT
+154 
-165 AAGVD
+165 
-170 LQTSVAS
+170 
-177 IKGLSNLAAASG
+177 
-189 STAQQTATAYTQL
+189 
-202 SQAISAGV
+202 
-210 IHLQDWNSLVNAGMG
+210 
-225 GESFR
+225 
-230 NALIETSRM
+230 M
-239 MGTGVDEAIAKKGNF
+239 MGTGVDEAIAKKGSF
-254 RESLK
+254 RESLR
-259 EDWLTAQ
+259 EDWLTAE
-266 VMTTTLTALTNDLS
+266 VMTKTLTALTNDLS
-280 EAQLVEMGYSEDQA
+280 EAQLVEMGYSEEQA
-294 AMLKRFAG
+294 ARLKQFAG

-334 ILFGDFEEATDLFTG
+334 ILFGDFDEATELFTA
-349 ISNWLGQLI
+349 ISDWLGGMI
-358 SDSADARNSFLQMW
+358 KSSADARNGFLQMW
-372 KDMGGRSELVRGL
+372 KDLGGRKDLIQGL
-385 TNIFKA
+385 SNIFSA
-391 LVKIIGQVVSAFR
+391 IVKGIGQIATAFR
-404 AVFMNASPEGL
+404 RVFMNLGAESL
-415 YKLTK
+415 VKVTK
-420 AFADFTEKLIITDNF
+420 AFADFTSKLIITNNF
-435 ADKLQWTFTGIFSV
+435 AEKLEWTFTGIFSV

-523 LGAAIK
+523 LGTAIK

-556 DLSSKFALV
+556 DLSSKFGLV

-570 NSVIGQ
+570 NSVVGQ
-576 QFITAMETIHDTI
+576 QFLTAFETVQDTI
-589 EKTKDKIHSFGE
+589 EKAKNKLHSFGE

-648 EKMKIAEKVQWLK
+648 EKLKIAEKVQWLK

-912 LFNMLE
+912 LFNML
-918 NMMESMTEL
+918 NDMIESMG
-927 KKFKKDA
+927 KMVAFKKHA
-934 PIIMGLL
+934 PLIMGLL
-941 ISLGV
+941 ISLGA
-946 ALILLA
+946 ALILM
-952 TAVRIL
+952 AVAIRIL
-958 AGMEVKEAIVG
+958 AGMDVKGAIVG
-969 VTAMLLLLN
+969 VLAMQMLLGSLAEF
-978 GLKAFLTGISGTK
+978 LKQTTHMK
-991 GAERGASLLMG
+991 GVERGATLLMG
-1002 LAVACILLSKSVY
+1002 LAIACILLSSAVY
-1015 MLGSMKTGTALQGV
+1015 MLGSMKLGTALQGV
-1029 IALAAI
+1029 IALTFLIGTLA
-1035 VGVLSGFLMLTSQ
+1035 GFMQLVSQ

-1068 LVAAIYLLGSMDTG
+1068 LVSAVYLLGSMDTG

-1095 TVLSVATN
+1095 SVLSVATN
-1103 VAGRGSSGRGAA
+1103 IAGRGGGRGAA
-1115 SIVAMAAAIM
+1115 AILAMSVAIM
-1125 VLVGAVYILGSMD
+1125 ALVGAVYLLGSMD
-1138 ITKLAQGMIALAA
+1138 IVKLAQGMIALAA
-1151 GLAILVIAMAA
+1151 GLAVLVFAMAA
-1162 ADTFKEGAIG
+1162 ADTFKEGAIA
-1172 LAIGSVSMMM
+1172 LAIGSVSMMI

-1187 ERLSGLSWMQ
+1187 ERLSSLSWMQ

-1209 IVLLAAAWV
+1209 IVLLAAAYV

-1270 GLQQLGAILPQLAID
+1270 GLQQLAAILPQVAID
-1285 LANAIA
+1285 FANAIA
-1291 NFIITLGDKAPELAV
+1291 NFIITLGEKAPEMGV
-1306 AMAKLIGAMWYAIIE
+1306 AMAKLIGALLYAIIE
-1321 NTPLVVSAIFT
+1321 NIPLVVEAMFT
-1332 LISAIL
+1332 LISALL
-1338 TEMDNHAYEYGS
+1338 TELDNHAYEFGY

-1355 VAKFIQGIADNM
+1355 VAKYIQGVADNM
-1367 QSIINAGADLV
+1367 QNIINAGADLIV
-1378 INFLDGIGNNAGRII
+1378 NFLDGIGNNAGRII
-1393 DKAAWTILK
+1393 DKAVWTILK
-1402 FLEGVRDAINNYAPR
+1402 FLEGVRDAINNYSAQ
-1417 FRRVGKEIAWAII
+1417 FRQVGKEIAWAII

-1446 ELVNGAKNG
+1446 ELVQGAKNG

-1548 LMPAIGTTLNAANGA
+1548 LIPAIGTTLSAANGA

-1575 KNSQNGTTNITFNQ
+1575 KNGQNGTTNITFNQ

>member
-12 KMNNKQFLSAIKE
+12 KMNNKQFLSAIRE
-25 SASSMDRL
+25 SASSMDKLR
-33 KDSLK
+33 DSLK
-38 MQGAADGLSRIGEIA
+38 MDNAAAGLKRVGEIA
-53 KNTTLG
+53 RNTTLG
-59 DLATKALD
+59 DLARSAVD
-67 IGKNMTVMQGMG
+67 AASNMSVMQGVG
-79 LAAFGGIGAA
+79 LAALGGIGAA
-89 ALSAGQQILSGF
+89 AVDAGRTILQQMVQPAI
-101 FQTVKDGFNEYELKM
+101 DGFKEYETQIN
-116 RAIQTIMANTAEKGT
+116 AVQTILANTSQNGT
-131 TLGEVKT
+131 TLDQVNAA
-138 SLAEL
+138 LDEL
-143 NTYADKTVYSF
+143 NTYADKTIYNF
-154 SDMTNAIGLFT
+154 TEMTNSIGTFTVAGIGLEDATTAVKGFSNMAALSGANAQQ
-165 AAGVD
+165 AAGATYQ
-170 LQTSVAS
+170 LAQAMSSGKVA
-177 IKGLSNLAAASG
+177 
-189 STAQQTATAYTQL
+189 
-202 SQAISAGV
+202 
-210 IHLQDWNSLVNAGMG
+210 LQDWMSLEHAGIG
-225 GESFR
+225 GKQFQD
-230 NALIETSRM
+230 ALIETSRIM
-239 MGTGVDEAIAKKGNF
+239 NTGVDAAIAKQGSF
-254 RESLK
+254 RLSLQ
-259 EDWLTAQ
+259 EGWLTSE
-266 VMTTTLTALTNDLS
+266 VMLKTLKVMTNDLS
-280 EAQLVEMGYSEDQA
+280 EAQIMEMGYSEEQA
-294 AMLKRFAG
+294 AKLKMLAQKASES
-302 NAFDAATKVRTF
+302 ATQIRTF
-314 SQLID
+314 TQMIGTWQEVL
-319 TTKEAIGSGWAETFE
+319 GSGWAETWR
-334 ILFGDFEEATDLFTG
+334 IIIGDFADAQVLFTSVG
-349 ISNWLGQLI
+349 NWVGDLI
-358 SDSADARNSFLQMW
+358 AEMSDARNSFLKTW
-372 KDMGGRSELVRGL
+372 AALGGRTELLRGL
-385 TNIFKA
+385 HNIFRA

-404 AVFMNASPEGL
+404 EVFSNASAQGL
-415 YKLTK
+415 FDMTK

-435 ADKLQWTFTGIFSV
+435 ADKLQWTFTGLFSI

-455 IVSEVGQ
+455 VISEVGQ

-474 LFPAFAGVNS
+474 FFPAVTGINS
-484 GIFQI
+484 GVFQL
-489 TKVLGK
+489 TKMLGK
-495 VIYWFDQ
+495 VIFWFDQ

-523 LGAAIK
+523 LGKAIK
-529 WVVEKIHDFIM
+529 WVVEAIHSFIM
-540 WLDVGTKVT
+540 WLDIGGKVT

-556 DLSSKFALV
+556 DLSSKFGLV
-565 KEAIK
+565 KEALK
-570 NSVIGQ
+570 NSVVGQ
-576 QFITAMETIHDTI
+576 QFTAAMTSLHNGI
-589 EKTKDKIHSFGE
+589 DKAKNKLHEFGE
-601 SVGNKLKAKLNAG
+601 NVGNKLKAKLNAG

-849 DVAEKFGNVLDQLGG
+849 NVAEKFGNVLDQLGG

-901 KLLITLGVMKI
+901 KLLITLGVMKV
-912 LFNMLE
+912 LFNML
-918 NMMESMTEL
+918 NDMIESMG
-927 KKFKKDA
+927 KMVAFKKHA
-934 PIIMGLL
+934 PLIMGLL
-941 ISLGV
+941 IALGA
-946 ALILLA
+946 ALILMA
-952 TAVRIL
+952 VAVRIL
-958 AGMEVKEAIVG
+958 AGMDV
-969 VTAMLLLLN
+969 
-978 GLKAFLTGISGTK
+978 K
-991 GAERGASLLMG
+991 GALIGVISMQVLLGSLAEFLKQTTHLKGVERGATLLMG
-1002 LAVACILLSKSVY
+1002 LAISCILLATAVY
-1015 MLGSMKTGTALQGV
+1015 MLGSMKLGTALQGV
-1029 IALAAI
+1029 IALNLI
-1035 VGVLSGFLMLTSQ
+1035 IWTLTGFMQLVSQ

-1068 LVAAIYLLGSMDTG
+1068 LVSAIYLLGSMDTG
-1082 RLVQGTLAVTVLI
+1082 RLVQGTVAVTVLI
-1095 TVLSVATN
+1095 AVLSVATN
-1103 VAGRGSSGRGAA
+1103 VAGRSGGRGAA
-1115 SIVAMAAAIM
+1115 AVLAMSIAIM
-1125 VLVGAVYILGSMD
+1125 ALVGAVYLLGSMD
-1138 ITKLAQGMIALAA
+1138 IVKLAQGMIALAA
-1151 GLAILVIAMAA
+1151 GLAILVFAMAA

-1172 LAIGSVSMMM
+1172 LAIGSISLMVLAM
-1182 FAAAM
+1182 AM
-1187 ERLSGLSWMQ
+1187 ERLAGLSWMQ
-1197 VAIGLVALAGGF
+1197 VAIGLVALAGGL
-1209 IVLLAAAWV
+1209 IVLLAAAWA
-1218 AEMVAPGLILLTA
+1218 AEMVAPGLVLLTA

-1306 AMAKLIGAMWYAIIE
+1306 AMAKLIGAIWYAIIE

-1338 TEMDNHAYEYGS
+1338 TEMDNHAYEYGA

-1402 FLEGVRDAINNYAPR
+1402 FLEGIRDAINNYAPR
-1417 FRRVGKEIAWAII
+1417 FRKVGKEIAWAII

-1525 YKPEVKPVLNLEE
+1525 YKPEVKPVLDLTE

>member
-12 KMNNKQFLSAIKE
+12 KMNNKQFLSAIQE
-25 SASSMDRL
+25 SASSMDKLKGALKLDQATSGFSRL
-33 KDSLK
+33 S
-38 MQGAADGLSRIGEIA
+38 EIA
-53 KNTTLG
+53 KNTTFG
-59 DLATKALD
+59 DLAAKALD

-89 ALSAGQQILSGF
+89 ALSAGHQILSGF

-210 IHLQDWNSLVNAGMG
+210 VHLQDWNSLVNAGMG

-385 TNIFKA
+385 TNIFNA

-523 LGAAIK
+523 LGKAIK

-556 DLSSKFALV
+556 DLSSKFGLV

-570 NSVIGQ
+570 NSVVGQ
-576 QFITAMETIHDTI
+576 QFLTAFETVQDTI
-589 EKTKDKIHSFGE
+589 EKAKNKLHEFGE

-849 DVAEKFGNVLDQLGG
+849 NVAEKFGNVLDQLGG

-901 KLLITLGVMKI
+901 KLLITLGVMKV
-912 LFNMLE
+912 LFNML
-918 NMMESMTEL
+918 NDMIESMG
-927 KKFKKDA
+927 KMVAFKKHA
-934 PIIMGLL
+934 PLIMGLL
-941 ISLGV
+941 IALGA
-946 ALILLA
+946 ALILMA
-952 TAVRIL
+952 VAVRIL
-958 AGMEVKEAIVG
+958 SGMDVKGALVG
-969 VTAMLLLLN
+969 VIAMQVLLGSLAEFMKQTTH
-978 GLKAFLTGISGTK
+978 LKGV
-991 GAERGASLLMG
+991 ERGATLLLG
-1002 LAVACILLSKSVY
+1002 LAVACILLSTAVY
-1015 MLGSMKTGTALQGV
+1015 MLGSMKLGTALQGV
-1029 IALAAI
+1029 IALNLI
-1035 VGVLSGFLMLTSQ
+1035 IWTLTGFMQLVSQ

-1068 LVAAIYLLGSMDTG
+1068 LVSAIYLLGSMDTG
-1082 RLVQGTLAVTVLI
+1082 RLVQGTIAVTVLI
-1095 TVLSVATN
+1095 AVLSVATN
-1103 VAGRGSSGRGAA
+1103 VAGRSGGRGAA
-1115 SIVAMAAAIM
+1115 AILAMSIGIMA
-1125 VLVGAVYILGSMD
+1125 LVGAVYILGSMD
-1138 ITKLAQGMIALAA
+1138 IVKLAQGMIALAA
-1151 GLAILVIAMAA
+1151 GLAILVFAMAA

-1172 LAIGSVSMMM
+1172 LAIGSISLMV

-1209 IVLLAAAWV
+1209 IVLLAAAYV
-1218 AEMVAPGLILLTA
+1218 AEMLAPGLILLTA

-1306 AMAKLIGAMWYAIIE
+1306 AMAKLIGAMLYAIIE

-1338 TEMDNHAYEYGS
+1338 TEMDNHAYEYGTR
-1350 KGADT
+1350 GATT

>member
-12 KMNNKQFLSAIKE
+12 KMNNKQFLSAIQE
-25 SASSMDRL
+25 SASSMDKLKGALKLDQATSGFSRL
-33 KDSLK
+33 S
-38 MQGAADGLSRIGEIA
+38 EIA
-53 KNTTLG
+53 KNTTFG
-59 DLATKALD
+59 DLAAKALD

-89 ALSAGQQILSGF
+89 ALSAGHQILSGF

-131 TLGEVKT
+131 TLSEVKT

-210 IHLQDWNSLVNAGMG
+210 VHLQDWNSLVNAGMG

-334 ILFGDFEEATDLFTG
+334 ILFGDFDEATDLFTG

-385 TNIFKA
+385 TNIFTA

-523 LGAAIK
+523 LGKAIK

-556 DLSSKFALV
+556 DLSSKFGLV

-570 NSVIGQ
+570 NSVVGQ
-576 QFITAMETIHDTI
+576 QFLTAFETVQDTI
-589 EKTKDKIHSFGE
+589 EKAKNKLHEFGE
-601 SVGNKLKAKLNAG
+601 NVGNKLKAKLNAG
-614 KAAVSDYFKGFQLGD
+614 KAAVSDYFKGFSLGD
-629 LSSSEA
+629 LSSSEV

-901 KLLITLGVMKI
+901 KLLITLGVMKV
-912 LFNMLE
+912 LFNML
-918 NMMESMTEL
+918 NDMIESMG
-927 KKFKKDA
+927 KMVAFKKHA
-934 PIIMGLL
+934 PLIMGLL
-941 ISLGV
+941 IALGA
-946 ALILLA
+946 ALILMA
-952 TAVRIL
+952 VAVRIL
-958 AGMEVKEAIVG
+958 AGMDV
-969 VTAMLLLLN
+969 
-978 GLKAFLTGISGTK
+978 K
-991 GAERGASLLMG
+991 GALIGVISMQVLLGSLAEFLKQTTHLKGVERGATLLMG
-1002 LAVACILLSKSVY
+1002 LAISCILLATAVY
-1015 MLGSMKTGTALQGV
+1015 MLGSMKLGTALQGV
-1029 IALAAI
+1029 IALNLI
-1035 VGVLSGFLMLTSQ
+1035 IWTLTGFMQLVSQ

-1068 LVAAIYLLGSMDTG
+1068 LVSAIYLLGSMDTG
-1082 RLVQGTLAVTVLI
+1082 RLVQGTVAVTVLI
-1095 TVLSVATN
+1095 AVLSVATN
-1103 VAGRGSSGRGAA
+1103 VAGRSGGRGAA
-1115 SIVAMAAAIM
+1115 AVLAMSIAIM
-1125 VLVGAVYILGSMD
+1125 ALVGAVYLLGSMD
-1138 ITKLAQGMIALAA
+1138 IVKLAQGMIALAA
-1151 GLAILVIAMAA
+1151 GLAILVLAMAA

-1172 LAIGSVSMMM
+1172 LAIGSISLMVLAM
-1182 FAAAM
+1182 AM
-1187 ERLSGLSWMQ
+1187 ERLAGLSWMQ
-1197 VAIGLVALAGGF
+1197 VAIGLVALAGGL
-1209 IVLLAAAWV
+1209 IVLLAAAYA
-1218 AEMVAPGLILLTA
+1218 AEMVAPGLVLLTA

-1321 NTPLVVSAIFT
+1321 NIPLVVSAIFT

-1367 QSIINAGADLV
+1367 QSIINAGADLIV
-1378 INFLDGIGNNAGRII
+1378 NFLDGIGNNAGRII
-1393 DKAAWTILK
+1393 DKAVWTILK
-1402 FLEGVRDAINNYAPR
+1402 FLEGVRDAINNYSAR
-1417 FRRVGKEIAWAII
+1417 FRQVGKEIAWAII

-1446 ELVNGAKNG
+1446 ELVQGAKNG

-1548 LMPAIGTTLNAANGA
+1548 LMPAIGTTLSAANGA

>member
-12 KMNNKQFLSAIKE
+12 KMNNKQFLSAIQE
-25 SASSMDRL
+25 SASSMDKLKGALKLDQATSGFSRL
-33 KDSLK
+33 S
-38 MQGAADGLSRIGEIA
+38 EIA
-53 KNTTLG
+53 KNTTFG
-59 DLATKALD
+59 DLAAKALD

-239 MGTGVDEAIAKKGNF
+239 MGTGVDEAIAKKGSF
-254 RESLK
+254 RESLR
-259 EDWLTAQ
+259 EDWLTAE
-266 VMTTTLTALTNDLS
+266 VMTKTLTALTNDLS
-280 EAQLVEMGYSEDQA
+280 EAQLVEMGYSEEQA
-294 AMLKRFAG
+294 AKLKQFAG

-334 ILFGDFEEATDLFTG
+334 ILFGDFDEATELFTA
-349 ISNWLGQLI
+349 ISDWLGLLI
-358 SDSADARNSFLQMW
+358 GDSARARNGFLQMW
-372 KDMGGRSELVRGL
+372 KDLGGRSELVRGL
-385 TNIFKA
+385 GNIFQA

-404 AVFMNASPEGL
+404 DVFANASAEGL
-415 YKLTK
+415 FRMTK

-435 ADKLQWTFTGIFSV
+435 ADKLQWTFTGLFSV

-495 VIYWFDQ
+495 VIFWFDR
-502 WFTKLDIGGKVLKLL
+502 WFMSLDIGGKVLKLL

-523 LGAAIK
+523 VGKAIK

-549 KVGQTLK
+549 KVGQALK
-556 DLSSKFALV
+556 DLSSKFGLV

-576 QFITAMETIHDTI
+576 QFITAFETVQDTI
-589 EKTKDKIHSFGE
+589 DKAKNKIHEFGE
-601 SVGNKLKAKLNAG
+601 NVGNKLKAKLNAG
-614 KAAVSDYFKGFQLGD
+614 KSAISDYFKGFSLGD
-629 LSSSEA
+629 LSSSEV

-849 DVAEKFGNVLDQLGG
+849 NVAEKFGNVLDQLGG

-901 KLLITLGVMKI
+901 KLLITLGVMKV
-912 LFNMLE
+912 LFNML
-918 NMMESMTEL
+918 NDMIESMG
-927 KKFKKDA
+927 KMVAFKKHA
-934 PIIMGLL
+934 PLIMGLL
-941 ISLGV
+941 IALGA
-946 ALILLA
+946 ALILMA
-952 TAVRIL
+952 VAVRIL
-958 AGMEVKEAIVG
+958 AGMDV
-969 VTAMLLLLN
+969 
-978 GLKAFLTGISGTK
+978 K
-991 GAERGASLLMG
+991 GALIGVISMQVLLGSLAEFLKQTTHLKGVERGATLLMG
-1002 LAVACILLSKSVY
+1002 LAISCILLATAVY
-1015 MLGSMKTGTALQGV
+1015 MLGSMKLGTALQGV
-1029 IALAAI
+1029 IALNLI
-1035 VGVLSGFLMLTSQ
+1035 IWTLTGFMQLVSQ

-1068 LVAAIYLLGSMDTG
+1068 LVSAIYLLGSMDTG
-1082 RLVQGTLAVTVLI
+1082 RLIQGTLAVTVLI
-1095 TVLSVATN
+1095 AVLSVATN
-1103 VAGRGSSGRGAA
+1103 VAGRSGGRGAA
-1115 SIVAMAAAIM
+1115 AVLAMSIAIM
-1125 VLVGAVYILGSMD
+1125 ALVGAVYLLGSMD
-1138 ITKLAQGMIALAA
+1138 IVKLAQGMIALAA
-1151 GLAILVIAMAA
+1151 GLAILVFAMAA

-1172 LAIGSVSMMM
+1172 LAIGSISLMVLAM
-1182 FAAAM
+1182 AM
-1187 ERLSGLSWMQ
+1187 ERLAGLSWMQ
-1197 VAIGLVALAGGF
+1197 VAIGLVALAGGL
-1209 IVLLAAAWV
+1209 IVLLAAAWA
-1218 AEMVAPGLILLTA
+1218 AEMVAPGLVLLTA

-1306 AMAKLIGAMWYAIIE
+1306 AMAKLIGAMLQAIID

-1338 TEMDNHAYEYGS
+1338 TEMDNHAYEYGA

-1367 QSIINAGADLV
+1367 QNIINAGADLIV
-1378 INFLDGIGNNAGRII
+1378 NFLDGIGNNAGRII
-1393 DKAAWTILK
+1393 DKAVWTILK
-1402 FLEGVRDAINNYAPR
+1402 FLEGVRDAINNYSAR
-1417 FRRVGKEIAWAII
+1417 FRQVGKEIAWAII

-1548 LMPAIGTTLNAANGA
+1548 LMPAIGTTLSAANGA

>member
-12 KMNNKQFLSAIKE
+12 KMNNKQFLSAIQE
-25 SASSMDRL
+25 SASSMDKLKGALKLDQATSGFNRL
-33 KDSLK
+33 S
-38 MQGAADGLSRIGEIA
+38 EIA
-53 KNTTLG
+53 KNTTFG
-59 DLATKALD
+59 DLAAKALD

-89 ALSAGQQILSGF
+89 ALSAGQQIMSGF

-239 MGTGVDEAIAKKGNF
+239 MGTGVDEAIAKKGSF
-254 RESLK
+254 RESLR
-259 EDWLTAQ
+259 EDWLTAE
-266 VMTTTLTALTNDLS
+266 VMTKTLTALTNDLS
-280 EAQLVEMGYSEDQA
+280 EAQLMEMGYSEEQA
-294 AMLKRFAG
+294 AKLKLFAG

-334 ILFGDFEEATDLFTG
+334 ILFGDFDEATELFTS
-349 ISNWLGQLI
+349 ISNWLGALI

-372 KDMGGRSELVRGL
+372 KDLGGRSELVRGL
-385 TNIFKA
+385 GNIFQA
-391 LVKIIGQVVSAFR
+391 LVKVIGQVVSAFR
-404 AVFMNASPEGL
+404 EVFANASAEGL
-415 YKLTK
+415 YRMTK

-435 ADKLQWTFTGIFSV
+435 ADKLEWTFTGLFSV

-489 TKVLGK
+489 TKMLGK
-495 VIYWFDQ
+495 AINWFDK
-502 WFTKLDIGGKVLKLL
+502 WFASLDLGGKVLKLL

-523 LGAAIK
+523 VGKAIK

-549 KVGQTLK
+549 KVGQALK
-556 DLSSKFALV
+556 DLSSKFGLV

-576 QFITAMETIHDTI
+576 QFITAMETIHDTVDKI
-589 EKTKDKIHSFGE
+589 KTKIHDFGE
-601 SVGNKLKAKLNAG
+601 SVGNKLKAKLNSG
-614 KAAVSDYFKGFQLGD
+614 KSAISDYFKGFQLGD
-629 LSSSEA
+629 LSSSEV
-635 IISKLTEKFNELG
+635 IISKLSDKFNELG

-702 VSFRDWVNGHG
+702 ISFRDWVNGHG

-799 GGLGEALSK
+799 GGIGEALSK

-831 VAFTR
+831 IAFTR

-912 LFNMLE
+912 LFNML
-918 NMMESMTEL
+918 NDMIESMG
-927 KKFKKDA
+927 KMVAFKKHA
-934 PIIMGLL
+934 PLIMGLL
-941 ISLGV
+941 IALGA
-946 ALILLA
+946 ALILMA
-952 TAVRIL
+952 VAVRIL
-958 AGMEVKEAIVG
+958 AGMDV
-969 VTAMLLLLN
+969 
-978 GLKAFLTGISGTK
+978 K
-991 GAERGASLLMG
+991 GALIGVISMQVLLGSLAEFLKQTTHLKGVERGATLLMG
-1002 LAVACILLSKSVY
+1002 LAIACILLSTAVY
-1015 MLGSMKTGTALQGV
+1015 MLGSMKLGTALQGV
-1029 IALAAI
+1029 IALNLIIWTLA
-1035 VGVLSGFLMLTSQ
+1035 GFMQLVSQ

-1068 LVAAIYLLGSMDTG
+1068 LVSAIYLLGSMDTG
-1082 RLVQGTLAVTVLI
+1082 RLIQGTLAVTVLI
-1095 TVLSVATN
+1095 AVLSVATN
-1103 VAGRGSSGRGAA
+1103 VAGRGGGRGAA
-1115 SIVAMAAAIM
+1115 AILAMSIAIM
-1125 VLVGAVYILGSMD
+1125 ALVGAVYLLGSMD
-1138 ITKLAQGMIALAA
+1138 IVKLAQGMIALAA
-1151 GLAILVIAMAA
+1151 GLAILVFAMAA

-1172 LAIGSVSMMM
+1172 LAIGSISLMVLAM
-1182 FAAAM
+1182 AM
-1187 ERLSGLSWMQ
+1187 ERLAGLSWMQ
-1197 VAIGLVALAGGF
+1197 VAIGLIALAGGL
-1209 IVLLAAAWV
+1209 IVLLAAAYV

-1367 QSIINAGADLV
+1367 QSIVNAGADLIV
-1378 INFLDGIGNNAGRII
+1378 NFLDGIGNNAGRII
-1393 DKAAWTILK
+1393 DKAVWTILK
-1402 FLEGVRDAINNYAPR
+1402 FLEGVRDAINNYSAR
-1417 FRRVGKEIAWAII
+1417 FRQVGKEIAWAII

-1446 ELVNGAKNG
+1446 ELVQGAKNG

-1505 YEALSQALEG
+1505 YDALSQALEG

-1538 MEKQAKGINS
+1538 MQKQAKGINS
-1548 LMPAIGTTLNAANGA
+1548 LMPAIGTTLSAANGA

>member
-12 KMNNKQFLSAIKE
+12 KMNNKQFLSAIQE
-25 SASSMDRL
+25 SASSMDKLKGALKLDQAASGFSRL
-33 KDSLK
+33 S
-38 MQGAADGLSRIGEIA
+38 EIA
-53 KNTTLG
+53 KNTTFG
-59 DLATKALD
+59 DLAAKALD

-101 FQTVKDGFNEYELKM
+101 FQTVKDGFNEYELKI

-523 LGAAIK
+523 VGKAIK

-549 KVGQTLK
+549 KVGQSLK
-556 DLSSKFALV
+556 DLSSKFGLV

-576 QFITAMETIHDTI
+576 QFITAFETVQDTI
-589 EKTKDKIHSFGE
+589 DKAKNKIHAFGE

-614 KAAVSDYFKGFQLGD
+614 KAAVSDYFKGFSLGD
-629 LSSSEA
+629 LSSSEV

-789 DVKGAAMKAF
+789 DVKGAAIKAF
-799 GGLGEALSK
+799 GGIGEALSK

-901 KLLITLGVMKI
+901 KLLITLGVMKV
-912 LFNMLE
+912 LFNML
-918 NMMESMTEL
+918 NDMIESMG
-927 KKFKKDA
+927 KMVAFKKHA
-934 PIIMGLL
+934 PLIMGLL
-941 ISLGV
+941 IALGA
-946 ALILLA
+946 ALILMA
-952 TAVRIL
+952 VAVRIL
-958 AGMEVKEAIVG
+958 SGMDVKGALVG
-969 VTAMLLLLN
+969 VIAMQVLLGSLAEFMKQTTH
-978 GLKAFLTGISGTK
+978 LKGV
-991 GAERGASLLMG
+991 ERGATLLLG
-1002 LAVACILLSKSVY
+1002 LAVACILLSTAVY
-1015 MLGSMKTGTALQGV
+1015 MLGSMKLGTALQGV
-1029 IALAAI
+1029 IALNLI
-1035 VGVLSGFLMLTSQ
+1035 IWTLTGFMQLVSQ

-1068 LVAAIYLLGSMDTG
+1068 LVSAIYLLGSMDTG
-1082 RLVQGTLAVTVLI
+1082 RLVQGTVAVTVLI
-1095 TVLSVATN
+1095 AVLSVATN
-1103 VAGRGSSGRGAA
+1103 VAGRSGGRGAA
-1115 SIVAMAAAIM
+1115 AILAMSIGIMA
-1125 VLVGAVYILGSMD
+1125 LVGAVYLLGSMD
-1138 ITKLAQGMIALAA
+1138 IVKLAQGMIALAA
-1151 GLAILVIAMAA
+1151 GLAILVFAMAA
-1162 ADTFKEGAIG
+1162 ADTFKEGAVG
-1172 LAIGSVSMMM
+1172 LAIGSISLMV

-1209 IVLLAAAWV
+1209 VVLLAAAWV

-1270 GLQQLGAILPQLAID
+1270 GLQQLSAILPQVAID
-1285 LANAIA
+1285 FANAIA
-1291 NFIITLGDKAPELAV
+1291 NFIITLGEKAPEMGV
-1306 AMAKLIGAMWYAIIE
+1306 AMAKLIGALLYAIIE
-1321 NTPLVVSAIFT
+1321 NIPLVVEAMFT
-1332 LISAIL
+1332 LISALL
-1338 TEMDNHAYEYGS
+1338 TELDNHAYEFGY

-1355 VAKFIQGIADNM
+1355 VAKYIQGVADNM
-1367 QSIINAGADLV
+1367 QNIINAGADLIV
-1378 INFLDGIGNNAGRII
+1378 NFLDGIGNNAGRII
-1393 DKAAWTILK
+1393 DKAVWTILK
-1402 FLEGVRDAINNYAPR
+1402 FLEGVRDAINNYSHR
-1417 FRRVGKEIAWAII
+1417 FRQVGKEIAWAII

-1446 ELVNGAKNG
+1446 ELVQGAKNG